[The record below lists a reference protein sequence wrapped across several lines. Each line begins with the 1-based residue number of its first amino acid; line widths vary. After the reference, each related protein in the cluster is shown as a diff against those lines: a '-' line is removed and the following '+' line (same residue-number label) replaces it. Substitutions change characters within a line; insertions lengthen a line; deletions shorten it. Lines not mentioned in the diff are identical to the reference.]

1 MTHGPDGY
9 MTIKAF
15 QAPSMMARRAMA
27 GIAATLLTLTVA
39 GAQLSSKPGATSPA
53 PGDITAPMLRDYAC
67 NKQPLKTNR

>member
-9 MTIKAF
+9 VIIKAF
-15 QAPSMMARRAMA
+15 QTPSMMASREVA
-27 GIAATLLTLTVA
+27 GIVVTLLTLTVA
-39 GAQLSSKPGATSPA
+39 KAQLSKPGTTSPA